1 MSIDFK
7 EQVATKTDQELIDIY
22 INPDDF
28 QESFVTAAEEELNKR
43 NVRLEQFKQ
52 KREQKEKIK
61 TEQLEKGIQ
70 GDSLYMTLAF
80 ISAFLGGLIGII
92 AGYIYSQSKKEGH
105 YVYNEK
111 TRKQGKVMLAIGTL
125 VLLTTL
131 AWQAS

>member
-1 MSIDFK
+1 MNTDFK
-7 EQVATKTDQELIDIY
+7 EQVATKTDQELIHIY

-28 QESFVTAAEEELNKR
+28 QENFVSAVADELSRR
-43 NVRLEQFKQ
+43 NVSIERFKQ
-52 KREQKEKIK
+52 EREQKEKIK

-70 GDSLYMTLAF
+70 GDSTYVTLAF

-92 AGYIYSQSKKEGH
+92 AGYVYSQSKKDGH

-111 TRKQGKVMLAIGTL
+111 TRKQGKVMLAIGVL
-125 VLLTTL
+125 VLLATL

>member
-7 EQVATKTDQELIDIY
+7 QHVATKTDQELIDIY
-22 INPDDF
+22 ISPDDF
-28 QESFVTAAEEELNKR
+28 QENFVTAATEELDRR
-43 NVRLEQFKQ
+43 NVSLDQFKQ

-61 TEQLEKGIQ
+61 KEQLEKGIQ
-70 GDSLYMTLAF
+70 GDPLYMTLAF

-92 AGYIYSQSKKEGH
+92 AGYVYSQSKKDGH

-111 TRKQGKVMLAIGTL
+111 TRKQGKVMLALGIL
-125 VLLTTL
+125 VLLATL

>member
-61 TEQLEKGIQ
+61 NEQLEKGIQ

-92 AGYIYSQSKKEGH
+92 AGYIYSQSKKEGY

-111 TRKQGKVMLAIGTL
+111 TRKQGKVMLAIGIL

>member
-1 MSIDFK
+1 MSINFK
-7 EQVATKTDQELIDIY
+7 EQVETKTDQELIDIY

-28 QESFVTAAEEELNKR
+28 QESFVTAATEELNRR
-43 NVRLEQFKQ
+43 NVSLDQFKQ
-52 KREQKEKIK
+52 KREQEEKIK
-61 TEQLEKGIQ
+61 KEQLEKGIQ

-92 AGYIYSQSKKEGH
+92 AGYVYSQSKKDGH

-111 TRKQGKVMLAIGTL
+111 TRKQGKVMLAIGIL
-125 VLLTTL
+125 VLLATL